1 MCSEYVKVVP
11 EKVRHKVLKKMEAI
25 ADSEG
30 SLTSQDLD
38 NLKDAAKT
46 LWYLQEMAK

>member
-1 MCSEYVKVVP
+1 MSVEYMKVVH
-11 EKVRHKVLKKMEAI
+11 EKVCHKVLKKMEAI
-25 ADSEG
+25 ADAEG

-46 LWYLQEMAK
+46 LWYMKELDK

>member
-1 MCSEYVKVVP
+1 MCSEYVKVVH
-11 EKVRHKVLKKMEAI
+11 EKVCHKVLKKMEAI

-46 LWYLQEMAK
+46 LWYLKELDK

>member
-1 MCSEYVKVVP
+1 MSAEYMKVVH
-11 EKVRHKVLKKMEAI
+11 EKVCHKVLKKMEAI

-46 LWYLQEMAK
+46 LWYLKELDK